1 MDFQW
6 YNNGIVIQ
14 GLTQSSECYSESLG
28 KDYIGLE
35 RYLTDPLEQQSDIKS
50 MQLTNEI
57 TECRLKEWG
66 GRMFTITDQELLHR
80 YISHCK
86 NQDIPIRCIQ
96 IESEEPYPFSDIIPS
111 KKNFLGYE
119 YVDTDMQ
126 TSCSYE
132 DLCMDPQYIGHAFD
146 SIIPTLNE
154 YGLFDTLSKIQ
165 KYIDIRV
172 KLIKQGYDMEEYYHP
187 KIVKLYDIII

>member
-1 MDFQW
+1 
-6 YNNGIVIQ
+6 
-14 GLTQSSECYSESLG
+14 
-28 KDYIGLE
+28 
-35 RYLTDPLEQQSDIKS
+35 

-57 TECRLKEWG
+57 TEYRLKEWG
-66 GRMFTITDQELLHR
+66 GMFTITNQELLHR
-80 YISHCK
+80 YISHCDK
-86 NQDIPIRCIQ
+86 QDLPIRCIQ
-96 IESEEPYPFSDIIPS
+96 IESEEQYPFSDIIPS
-111 KKNFLGYE
+111 QKSFLGYE

-146 SIIPTLNE
+146 SIIPTLNK

-172 KLIKQGYDMEEYYHP
+172 KLIKQGYDMEEYYNP